1 MKWFIKCLKQYA
13 DFGGRARRKEYWW
26 FALINFII
34 SIILLICW
42 VTPIVKMGFDAAAA
56 GIDDVD
62 EMDIVITMLK
72 SPFLYIYL
80 VYYLAVLIPGI
91 SVTVRRLHDIGRSGY
106 WAFFIFGGSMLGS
119 LSSYYQSTNTAL
131 FAVLSLVCFIVC
143 IISLVWM
150 FTDSQYGPNQYG
162 PNPKGEGNSTEQT
175 NITVS

>member
-62 EMDIVITMLK
+62 EMDIAITMLE

-80 VYYLAVLIPGI
+80 VYYLAVLIPSI

-106 WAFFIFGGSMLGS
+106 WAFFIYGGSMLGS
-119 LSSYYQSTNTAL
+119 LSSYKHGPLRSP
-131 FAVLSLVCFIVC
+131 F
-143 IISLVWM
+143 ISLFYRLHHLACLDVHRLAIW
-150 FTDSQYGPNQYG
+150 TQPIR
-162 PNPKGEGNSTEQT
+162 P
-175 NITVS
+175 